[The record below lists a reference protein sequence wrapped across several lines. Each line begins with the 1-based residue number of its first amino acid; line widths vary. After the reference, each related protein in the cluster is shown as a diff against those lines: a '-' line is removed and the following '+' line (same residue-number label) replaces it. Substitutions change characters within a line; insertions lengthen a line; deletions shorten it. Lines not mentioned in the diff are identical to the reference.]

1 MRSSANRHEHSIIRP
16 LARLS
21 VKWDAGSTLLILTAY
36 HARQPRGFRR
46 LTGMLPPP
54 VIERRQSNAA
64 LLTKLPPPKPA
75 GFPFVQHPPHLG
87 RPFRLFTHAAI
98 FGFLWLTFKMD
109 SSDAYRYDDHFL

>member
-1 MRSSANRHEHSIIRP
+1 MGCRFHVIDFDR
-16 LARLS
+16 
-21 VKWDAGSTLLILTAY
+21 Y
-36 HARQPRGFRR
+36 HARQPRWLPPFDR
-46 LTGMLPPP
+46 MLPPP

-109 SSDAYRYDDHFL
+109 SSDAYKTVIDTRRAIVERIASARAANSLIS

>member
-1 MRSSANRHEHSIIRP
+1 MGCRFHVIDFDR
-16 LARLS
+16 
-21 VKWDAGSTLLILTAY
+21 Y
-36 HARQPRGFRR
+36 HARQPRWLPPFDR
-46 LTGMLPPP
+46 MLPPP

-109 SSDAYRYDDHFL
+109 SSDAYPRTEFAPTRQPFGNLW